1 MRILQ
6 FQINGQK
13 LSKDGDF
20 SELIAGTKGY
30 LYAAYN
36 ENTER
41 KTFPVSESRR
51 G

>member
-6 FQINGQK
+6 FRINGQK

-20 SELIAGTKGY
+20 SGLIAGTKGY

-36 ENTER
+36 
-41 KTFPVSESRR
+41 FD